1 MLGNNS
7 AAKSFY
13 NQPTAHIHMSN
24 YGTNLLQQANPHLEK
39 HADNQIKRPT
49 FNLETSSSPL
59 QVMDIAKLMKAYI
72 SMIVKKR
79 YSNCQSVSSHGS
91 QCSAW

>member
-1 MLGNNS
+1 MKHQPSSIVNS
-7 AAKSFY
+7 LKLSF
-13 NQPTAHIHMSN
+13 
-24 YGTNLLQQANPHLEK
+24 
-39 HADNQIKRPT
+39 
-49 FNLETSSSPL
+49 PL

-79 YSNCQSVSSHGS
+79 FSNCQSVSSHGS

>member
-1 MLGNNS
+1 
-7 AAKSFY
+7 
-13 NQPTAHIHMSN
+13 MSVC
-24 YGTNLLQQANPHLEK
+24 
-39 HADNQIKRPT
+39 IIICS
-49 FNLETSSSPL
+49 SSSPL

>member
-1 MLGNNS
+1 MNPINGVNS
-7 AAKSFY
+7 EGIFISW
-13 NQPTAHIHMSN
+13 I
-24 YGTNLLQQANPHLEK
+24 NLISYLVL
-39 HADNQIKRPT
+39 
-49 FNLETSSSPL
+49 LSL

-79 YSNCQSVSSHGS
+79 YSNSQSVSSHSS

>member
-1 MLGNNS
+1 M
-7 AAKSFY
+7 
-13 NQPTAHIHMSN
+13 N
-24 YGTNLLQQANPHLEK
+24 YL
-39 HADNQIKRPT
+39 
-49 FNLETSSSPL
+49 SSL